1 MKENSD
7 NEKMKEHLGRLSLD
21 LSVLTSF
28 RKKESKGTNQLE
40 EAFKHYHDIYIQM
53 SDDKQKVQRVSLLA
67 AHYLLNVHVRFIHPQ
82 VHLGHL

>member
-53 SDDKQKVQRVSLLA
+53 SDDK
-67 AHYLLNVHVRFIHPQ
+67 
-82 VHLGHL
+82 

>member
-1 MKENSD
+1 MGKTLLYLNKDEEGLKYIEDSFNYMKENSD

-40 EAFKHYHDIYIQM
+40 EAFKHYHDIYTQM
-53 SDDKQKVQRVSLLA
+53 SDDK
-67 AHYLLNVHVRFIHPQ
+67 
-82 VHLGHL
+82 